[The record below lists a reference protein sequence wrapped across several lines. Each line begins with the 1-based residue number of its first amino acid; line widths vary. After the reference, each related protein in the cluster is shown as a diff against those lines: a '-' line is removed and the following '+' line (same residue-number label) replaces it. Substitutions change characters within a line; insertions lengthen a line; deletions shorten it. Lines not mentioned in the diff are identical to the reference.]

1 MTEAKKSML
10 VIASEAK
17 LSEAIAQSFAGDGS
31 VQLEKRITTLAR
43 MNGHAVQ
50 AMSDYDA
57 ILFETD
63 PDNQAD
69 LAAIRDLVAHRRG
82 DTKLIALADANIS
95 LAQAR
100 ALTEAGVDDVLPLPG
115 GDEAGRKV
123 ARPGRARGGSTGRT
137 GRIIAVAQARG
148 GIGSTNVAVNLADQ
162 LAIGVGLRR
171 SAPRPK
177 VALVDLDL
185 QFGTVG
191 SFLDLPEQDTLIRI
205 AMDGTIPDTNF
216 LEQSMATLPSGLS
229 VLPAPSKFAPL
240 DALRPEQ
247 VAGILDSL
255 RQRCDYV
262 VVDLPRALVGWI
274 EPVMERADEVL
285 VVTDISV
292 PSVRHCR
299 RLIDFLTQDNP
310 ALPVEVVVNHQR
322 RPFFPSR
329 VQREAGK
336 ALGRRLD
343 HWLPHDPAA
352 AAAASDRGQPLS
364 RVAARSPL
372 GKTIKALTKSIRTA
386 LPAAAQKSAH

>member
-148 GIGSTNVAVNLADQ
+148 GIGSTTVAVNLADQ